1 MVGYPFSADPYLVG
15 IAVYREY
22 TNSNITTPFTVTST
36 VGTVNLESSEIID
49 GGNAGAVAFNLPYTE
64 TTGSSSLTLTSD
76 DNTSGD
82 SYKAMTF
89 ISF

>member
-1 MVGYPFSADPYLVG
+1 
-15 IAVYREY
+15 
-22 TNSNITTPFTVTST
+22 